1 MPADERRPPP
11 HAMRKIYRSMRNRL
25 LSGWRGF
32 WLGRAGARGFGRFAA
47 RIASRKTAPHHQ
59 RAFLADL
66 TPRGFI
72 DPDAIITHPDL
83 RLGTSVFIGGNVMIS
98 ASPHGGAVELK
109 DRVQLYGNTFID
121 TGAGGCLHIG
131 AGTHIQPGCHIHA
144 HLSDI
149 CIGSEVEI
157 AAGCALYSYDHGIE
171 SGTPIM
177 RQALTSKG
185 PILIGD
191 GAWLGHG
198 VTVLQGVTIGA
209 GAVIAA
215 GAVVTRDVPEN
226 AIAAGVPA
234 RVIGFRDT
242 ADAVPAAENI
252 TPISSSLPS
261 SGNTRRKELTHTP

>member
-1 MPADERRPPP
+1 
-11 HAMRKIYRSMRNRL
+11 MRKIYRSMRNRL
-25 LSGWRGF
+25 LSGWRSF
-32 WLGRAGARGFGRFAA
+32 WLGRAGASGFGRIAA
-47 RIASRKTAPHHQ
+47 RIACRKTAPHHQ
-59 RAFLADL
+59 REFLADL

-72 DPDAIITHPDL
+72 DPAAVVTHPDL
-83 RLGTSVFIGGNVMIS
+83 RLGANVFIGGNVMIS
-98 ASPHGGAVELK
+98 SAPEGGAVELG

-121 TGAGGCLHIG
+121 TGAGGRIRMG
-131 AGTHIQPGCHIHA
+131 ADTHIQPGCHIHA

-149 CIGSEVEI
+149 RIGSEVEI
-157 AAGCALYSYDHGIE
+157 AANCAFYSYDHGIGP
-171 SGTPIM
+171 GTPIM
-177 RQALTSKG
+177 RQDLTSKG
-185 PILIGD
+185 PIIIGD

-234 RVIGFRDT
+234 RVIGFRGT

-261 SGNTRRKELTHTP
+261 SGNARRKELTHTP

>member
-1 MPADERRPPP
+1 
-11 HAMRKIYRSMRNRL
+11 MRKIYRSMRNRL

-47 RIASRKTAPHHQ
+47 RIACRKTAPHHQ

-66 TPRGFI
+66 TPRGFV
-72 DPDAIITHPDL
+72 DPDAVVTHSDL
-83 RLGTSVFIGGNVMIS
+83 RLGANVFIGGNVMIS
-98 ASPHGGAVELK
+98 AAPEGGAVELE

-131 AGTHIQPGCHIHA
+131 ADTHIQPGCHIHA
-144 HLSDI
+144 HVSDI
-149 CIGSEVEI
+149 RIGSEVEI

-185 PILIGD
+185 PIVIGD
-191 GAWLGHG
+191 GVWLGHG
-198 VTVLQGVTIGA
+198 VTVLQGVTIGS

-234 RVIGFRDT
+234 RVIGFRGG
-242 ADAVPAAENI
+242 ADESPAENKI
-252 TPISSSLPS
+252 TPIPSSAPGAS
-261 SGNTRRKELTHTP
+261 SGNARRKELTHTPLT

>member
-1 MPADERRPPP
+1 M
-11 HAMRKIYRSMRNRL
+11 
-25 LSGWRGF
+25 
-32 WLGRAGARGFGRFAA
+32 
-47 RIASRKTAPHHQ
+47 
-59 RAFLADL
+59 
-66 TPRGFI
+66 RGFI
-72 DPDAIITHPDL
+72 DPDASVNHPDL
-83 RLGTSVFIGGNVMIS
+83 RPGACVFIGGDVVIS
-98 ASPHGGAVELK
+98 ASAGGGAIELG
-109 DRVQLYGNTFID
+109 DRVQLYGDTFMD
-121 TGAGGCLHIG
+121 TGAGGCIRIG

-144 HLSDI
+144 HVSDI
-149 CIGSEVEI
+149 RMGSEVEI

-177 RQALTSKG
+177 QQPLTSKG

-234 RVIGFRDT
+234 RVIGFRGGTDES
-242 ADAVPAAENI
+242 PAENKI
-252 TPISSSLPS
+252 TPISSSAPGAS
-261 SGNTRRKELTHTP
+261 SGNARRKELTHTP